1 MMRRQRVI
9 VWIFGMLGV
18 FVMGGVFGGYL
29 FLKSASFQRLAIRT
43 LVKDTNEA
51 TGGRAEIGHLDFQLS
66 TLTAHLYNI
75 TLRGAEPSDR
85 PPLLHIDKL
94 TVGIKIQ
101 SLLRRKI
108 TLSELDMERPV
119 AYVRVD
125 RQGHN
130 NIPQSRRSSTESPTN
145 VFDLAARHVLV
156 TGGEINYND
165 ATTPV
170 EAELYGLRTEIHF
183 DWLATRY
190 HGSISYRDGRL
201 RYADQRPL
209 QHSLDATFTA
219 TRSMFS
225 LESAVLKL
233 GSSTISLRA
242 QVANYSDPTV
252 DGQYDIHLHTQD
264 FAAISRP
271 VAPVGDVSLSGT
283 IHYQGARNQPLV
295 RCIAIDGQLA
305 SDRLLAA
312 SSEGHLDLRKL
323 QGRYQLANGAFQAH
337 DVKFEALGGNV
348 TSEVDVQHLEAKAV
362 ARVRTTLKGIS
373 LQTAQHSVR
382 GAEMRHV
389 VLLGRIDGTADAA
402 WTGGIGNIRARTD
415 LTLMSAARSGTP
427 HSPGDIPLDGAIHAS
442 YDAPRNSVSF
452 RQTVLRIPS
461 ATATAAGE
469 ISNHSNLQVEIGA
482 NDLHQL
488 AELASALGVTPSA
501 IAGITGSASLQ
512 AVVEGSMRRP
522 RLTGQV
528 SARNLQIEGSEWSS
542 AAFKFQAS
550 SSQVE
555 LRNAILVNAHQGKA
569 TLSATVGLKD
579 WSYLPSGPVTANL
592 SVQRLAITDLQRL
605 ANVRYPISGDLSAE
619 ISFHGSKL
627 TPSGTGTARI
637 DNGRA
642 YGESFQHLAAKFR
655 ADTTT
660 VTTTLDVSMPAG
672 SANADVSYAPRSKT
686 YAVRMNVPSVAL
698 QKLQTLQA
706 KNLGITGTLKA
717 SASGEGT
724 LENPQLTASIAVPQ
738 LHLRGK
744 SISQIKGELHVENQR
759 AEFTFDSNVAEA
771 AVRSHGTVN
780 LNGNYYSEAT
790 IDTNRV
796 PLDPLLAMYMTLPQG
811 FQGETELHA
820 TLKGPLKDQS
830 QLQAHL
836 AIPILKA
843 SYQSLEI
850 AAATPIQ
857 ADYSHSVITL
867 QPAEIRGTGTSLRLQ
882 GSIPLDGS
890 TAASLSAKGSVDVG
904 ILRVVA
910 PDVQSTGMVSLD
922 IHASG
927 TLKTP
932 SVEGQ
937 VRLQDVAF
945 SAPTAP
951 LSIQRLNGTLNIT
964 ENTVQLSGLGGDVGG
979 GQMSLGGSISYRP
992 HLQFNL
998 NMQSKSVRL
1007 LYPDGLRT
1015 VFDGNLVLN
1024 GTEEAST
1031 LNGRVLIDSLSFTP
1045 DFDLAKFTDQFGG
1058 SVAPAEPGLADT
1070 IRLAVGVQSK
1080 GDLTA
1085 NSSQVTLEGQVNLQ
1099 VTGTAANPVILGRTN
1114 LTSGEV
1120 FYRNVRY
1127 KLERGIITFDNP
1139 NETEPVMNISATTTI
1154 EQFNLTLTV
1163 RGTFDKLLTSYT
1175 SDPPLATADVINL
1188 IAQGHTTQEQNASSQ
1203 STDSILASQVTSQ
1216 VTSSIQH
1223 LAGISS
1229 LQIDPLLGGNN
1240 QNPSARVAIQQRVSK
1255 NFLFTFSTDLSQ
1267 PGTEIVQGDY
1277 QVNKRW
1283 SVSVTRDEV
1292 GGISVDGKYHTRF

>member
-1 MMRRQRVI
+1 MMRRRRVI
-9 VWIFGMLGV
+9 GWTFGMLGV
-18 FVMGGVFGGYL
+18 VVIGGVLGGYL

-43 LVKDTNEA
+43 LVQDTNEA

-66 TLTAHLYNI
+66 TVTAHLYNI
-75 TLRGAEPSDR
+75 TLRGSEPSGE

-108 TLSELDMERPV
+108 TLSELDIERPV
-119 AYVRVD
+119 AHVRVD

-130 NIPQSRRSSTESPTN
+130 NIPQSPRSSTESHTN
-145 VFDLAARHVLV
+145 VFDLAARHVLL

-165 ATTPV
+165 TTTPM

-183 DWLATRY
+183 DWLSTRY
-190 HGSISYRDGRL
+190 HGSISYSDGRL
-201 RYADQRPL
+201 RYADQRPW

-219 TRSMFS
+219 TPSMFS

-233 GSSTISLRA
+233 GSSAISLRA
-242 QVANYSDPTV
+242 RVANYGDPTV

-264 FAAISRP
+264 LAAISRP

-283 IHYQGARNQPLV
+283 VHYQGARNEPLV

-305 SDRLLAA
+305 SDRLWAA

-337 DVKFEALGGNV
+337 DVRFETLGGNV
-348 TSEVDVQHLEAKAV
+348 TSEVDVQHLDSKAV
-362 ARVRTTLKGIS
+362 ARVRTTLNGIS
-373 LQTAQHSVR
+373 LQAAQHSVR

-389 VLLGRIDGTADAA
+389 VLLSRIDGTVGAA
-402 WTGGIGNIRARTD
+402 WTGSIGNIRARTD
-415 LTLMSAARSGTP
+415 LTLMSAARSGMQ

-442 YDAPRNSVSF
+442 YDASRNSVSF
-452 RQTVLRIPS
+452 GQTVLRIPS
-461 ATATAAGE
+461 ATATLAGE
-469 ISNHSNLQVEIGA
+469 ISNHSSLQVEIGA

-488 AELASALGVTPSA
+488 AELASALGVAPAA
-501 IAGITGSASLQ
+501 IAGLTGSASLQ
-512 AVVEGSMRRP
+512 ALVEGSIERP
-522 RLTGQV
+522 RLTGQA
-528 SARNLQIEGSEWSS
+528 SARNLQVEGSEWSS

-550 SSQVE
+550 PSQVE
-555 LRNAILVNAHQGKA
+555 LRDALFVNAHQGKA
-569 TLSATVGLKD
+569 TLDATVGFED
-579 WSYLPSGPVTANL
+579 WSYLPSSPVTANL

-605 ANVRYPISGDLSAE
+605 ANVQYPISGDLSAE

-627 TPSGTGTARI
+627 APSGTGTARI
-637 DNGRA
+637 DNARA

-655 ADTTT
+655 ADKTT
-660 VTTTLDVSMPAG
+660 VTATLDVSMPAG
-672 SANADVSYAPRSKT
+672 SANADVSYAPRTKA
-686 YAVRMNVPSVAL
+686 YAVRLNVPSVAL

-706 KNLGITGTLKA
+706 KNLGITGTLTA
-717 SASGEGT
+717 SARGEGT

-738 LHLRGK
+738 LHLRDK
-744 SISQIKGELHVENQR
+744 SISQIQGELHVENQR
-759 AEFTFDSNVAEA
+759 AEFAFDSNVAEA

-780 LNGNYYSEAT
+780 LNGNYDAEAT

-796 PLDPLLAMYMTLPQG
+796 PLGPLLAMYMTNLPQG

-830 QLQAHL
+830 QVQAHL
-836 AIPILKA
+836 TIPTLKV

-857 ADYSHSVITL
+857 ADYSHSAITL

-882 GSIPLDGS
+882 GRIPLDGS
-890 TAASLSAKGSVDVG
+890 AASLSAKGSVDVG
-904 ILRVVA
+904 VLRIVA

-927 TLKTP
+927 TRKTP

-951 LSIQRLNGTLNIT
+951 LAIQRLNGTLNIT
-964 ENTVQLSGLGGDVGG
+964 EDTVQISGLGGEVGG

-1015 VFDGNLVLN
+1015 VFDSNLVLN
-1024 GTEEAST
+1024 GTREAST

-1070 IRLAVGVQSK
+1070 IRLAVGLQSK

-1099 VTGTAANPVILGRTN
+1099 VAGTAANPVILGRTN

-1127 KLERGIITFDNP
+1127 KLERGIITFENP